1 MKNGQ
6 AQPSTEK
13 QSNPE
18 LTLNEQSQPPTEEL
32 SNSEPTSNW
41 TIPPAPSYMP
51 GALPYLYLFFS
62 QQKAIN
68 NSRRTADQAPSSCV
82 LF

>member
-1 MKNGQ
+1 MKHGQ

-13 QSNPE
+13 QSNP
-18 LTLNEQSQPPTEEL
+18 TPA
-32 SNSEPTSNW
+32 SNW
-41 TIPPAPSYMP
+41 TFPPSPPYMP

-62 QQKAIN
+62 QQRELNKAQKA
-68 NSRRTADQAPSSCV
+68 ADQAPRSCV